1 MGVANSVIHVM
12 NFLFSYDQKTTIAM
26 IDQYLTPLQ
35 DPKNKHPL
43 NSLEDLLLELPLNLL
58 ALVIG
63 SRLAVQ
69 GKQSTQVELGGLEKL
84 DLADVDL

>member
-1 MGVANSVIHVM
+1 
-12 NFLFSYDQKTTIAM
+12 M
-26 IDQYLTPLQ
+26 IDPYLTPLQ
-35 DPKNKHPL
+35 DPKNKHPSL